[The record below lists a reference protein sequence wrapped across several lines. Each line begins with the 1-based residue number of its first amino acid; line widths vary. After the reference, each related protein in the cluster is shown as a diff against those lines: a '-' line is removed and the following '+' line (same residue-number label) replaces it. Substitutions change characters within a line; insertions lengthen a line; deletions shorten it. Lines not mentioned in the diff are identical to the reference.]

1 MNGRHHRPAKPTSA
15 NWIPAVRDK
24 MKLRTAGAG
33 TAGSAIGVICLLL
46 LKQKHRRL
54 ILWSVPP
61 RLDGVPSQALQAL
74 AEFCEIVALVLP
86 DHEVSLRFVFPLDI
100 SPVLHRIAT

>member
-1 MNGRHHRPAKPTSA
+1 MDGRHQRSDEPTGA

-33 TAGSAIGVICLLL
+33 TAGIAIGVICLLL

-54 ILWSVPP
+54 ILWSVLPG
-61 RLDGVPSQALQAL
+61 LDGVPAHAQQALT
-74 AEFCEIVALVLP
+74 EPC
-86 DHEVSLRFVFPLDI
+86 
-100 SPVLHRIAT
+100 